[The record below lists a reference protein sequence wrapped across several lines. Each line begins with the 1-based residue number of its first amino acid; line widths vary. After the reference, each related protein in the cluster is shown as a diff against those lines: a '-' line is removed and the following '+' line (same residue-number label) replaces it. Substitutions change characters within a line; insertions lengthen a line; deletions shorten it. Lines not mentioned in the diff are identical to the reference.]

1 MFVQT
6 VPLHALSTRLYWAT
20 VHPVRI
26 PSMETGVT
34 RNVHTTVNHV
44 IYGMARVIDVNI
56 TTRDKTVQ
64 VYPMRFFE

>member
-6 VPLHALSTRLYWAT
+6 VSLHALSTLYWAT

-44 IYGMARVIDVNI
+44 IYEMARAINAN
-56 TTRDKTVQ
+56 KTSREKIVK
-64 VYPMRFFE
+64 V

>member
-1 MFVQT
+1 MQA

-44 IYGMARVIDVNI
+44 IYEMARAINAN
-56 TTRDKTVQ
+56 KTSREKIVK
-64 VYPMRFFE
+64 V

>member
-44 IYGMARVIDVNI
+44 IYEMARAINAN
-56 TTRDKTVQ
+56 KTSREKIVK
-64 VYPMRFFE
+64 V

>member
-1 MFVQT
+1 MQT

-44 IYGMARVIDVNI
+44 IYEMARAINAN
-56 TTRDKTVQ
+56 TTSREKIVK
-64 VYPMRFFE
+64 V

>member
-6 VPLHALSTRLYWAT
+6 VPLHALSTTFYWAT
-20 VHPVRI
+20 VRPVRI

-44 IYGMARVIDVNI
+44 IYEMARAINAN
-56 TTRDKTVQ
+56 KTSREKIVK
-64 VYPMRFFE
+64 V

>member
-44 IYGMARVIDVNI
+44 IYEMARAINAN
-56 TTRDKTVQ
+56 KTSREKIIKV
-64 VYPMRFFE
+64 